1 MTRDIAPKIG
11 YKKPASL
18 YSSFFSGLAGKKS
31 KMSSSEK
38 TPNIELINTPKEIKD
53 KVNKYA
59 FSGGQPTVEL

>member
-18 YSSFFSGLAGKKS
+18 HSSFFSGLAGKKS

-38 TPNIELINTPKEIKD
+38 TPNIELINTPK
-53 KVNKYA
+53 
-59 FSGGQPTVEL
+59 